1 MVIFLHILKRAK
13 EALLMTKK
21 KKEKAE
27 FEGGNVKDV
36 RLDAKKSLPEAS
48 AFTEPDQN
56 KKLDFIQKRQI

>member
-1 MVIFLHILKRAK
+1 
-13 EALLMTKK
+13 MTKK